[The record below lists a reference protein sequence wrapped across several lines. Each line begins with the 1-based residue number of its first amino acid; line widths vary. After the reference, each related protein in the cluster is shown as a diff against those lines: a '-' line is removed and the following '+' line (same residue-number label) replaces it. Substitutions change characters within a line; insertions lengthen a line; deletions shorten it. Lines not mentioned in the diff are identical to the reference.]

1 MKRSRPDSPAHR
13 AAEEAAEWL
22 VLLEDDAGED
32 NRARFLEWL
41 RSSTVNVEEFL
52 RLSALERRLRRR
64 QAWPHDSVADLVAAA
79 AAGPDVA
86 LLPGAQRRQPHRR
99 IYLAAAAMAVAVI
112 GGSLLAFQSWRAN
125 EANTYATTIG
135 EQRSVTLADGSIV
148 ELNSQSRLQ
157 THYSDD
163 ERQVVLT
170 HGEAIFRVAKNPQR
184 PFRVRVG
191 GTDIVAVGTAF
202 NVNVRDMK
210 TVVTVLEGRVRVS
223 DHPAADRGTTVAAAN
238 PVELGQGEQAVIA
251 RDRATPVVVAVDP
264 IKAIAWTERRLIFDN
279 TPLDTVAAEFARY
292 HTRTI
297 RLTTSSLK
305 DRRITGVFDANDPA
319 SLIEFLRTDQAINV
333 EADEKGWKLS
343 SSDLLIGTAAVE
355 KK

>member
-1 MKRSRPDSPAHR
+1 MKRSFTDTPVHR
-13 AAEEAAEWL
+13 AAEEAAQWL
-22 VLLEDDAGED
+22 VLLEDDASEL
-32 NRARFLEWL
+32 NRTRFLEWL
-41 RSSTVNVEEFL
+41 RSSTLNVEEFL
-52 RLSALERRLRRR
+52 RLSALERRLRRHR
-64 QAWPHDSVADLVAAA
+64 SWPHDSVADLVAAA
-79 AAGPDVA
+79 AANAGVA
-86 LLPGAQRRQPHRR
+86 SLPGAQPQKPRRR
-99 IYLAAAAMAVAVI
+99 IYLAAAAVAVAVI

-125 EANTYATTIG
+125 EANTYVTAIG

-148 ELNSQSRLQ
+148 ELNSRSRLQ

-170 HGEAIFRVAKNPQR
+170 QGEAIFRVAKNPQR

-202 NVNVRDMK
+202 NVNVRDTR

-223 DHPAADRGTTVAAAN
+223 DHPAAERGATVAAD

-251 RDRATPVVVAVDP
+251 RDRTTPTVVAVDP
-264 IKAIAWTERRLIFDN
+264 VKAIAWTERRLIFDN